1 MIDTKALRQKIL
13 DMAIRGELVPQ
24 DPNDEPASVL
34 LEKIRTE
41 KQRLIKEGKI
51 KKDNVDSV
59 IFKGD
64 DNRHYEKVGNNAP
77 KCVEDELPFEIPD
90 SWEWVRLGN
99 AFNIV
104 MGQSPDGNSVS
115 KNCNGTEF
123 HQGKICFGKKYLE
136 VSEQKTTMPTKII
149 KENAVVLCV
158 RAPVGKV
165 NIVERKICIG
175 RGLCAV
181 MPFVSMSIEFIYL
194 LLQTYEEIFNKKATG
209 TTFKAISN
217 DVVFNQIIPLP
228 PLLEQ
233 ERIAKS
239 VDLLFTQIDTIEQNQ
254 AEIENLYDELKKRTL
269 DLAIQGKLVPQDPS
283 DEPASVLLEKIR
295 AEKKAQLGK
304 KYVDSYIYKGDDNR
318 YYEHIDGKNK
328 DVVIEVPF
336 DLPYNW
342 CYARLSTLVNLLTDG
357 THSTPKYTAT
367 GIPFIS
373 VKDLSSGKLLFEN
386 TKFISLEEHRE
397 LSKRCN
403 PRKGDIL
410 LTKVGTTG
418 IPVLVDTDKEFSL
431 FVSVALLKFN
441 SDCINSEF
449 FIFLLKS
456 PLVQEQATENTRGV
470 GNKNWVL
477 SDINKTLVV
486 LPPLAEQQR
495 MVDKINKILAKL

>member
-1 MIDTKALRQKIL
+1 MLH
-13 DMAIRGELVPQ
+13 
-24 DPNDEPASVL
+24 
-34 LEKIRTE
+34 
-41 KQRLIKEGKI
+41 
-51 KKDNVDSV
+51 
-59 IFKGD
+59 
-64 DNRHYEKVGNNAP
+64 NRHYEN
-77 KCVEDELPFEIPD
+77 LPNGWGEIPLVEICWLD
-90 SWEWVRLGN
+90 
-99 AFNIV
+99 
-104 MGQSPDGNSVS
+104 DGNQIDGEKLVYWDAKALRG
-115 KNCNGTEF
+115 KNTKVTLSRGKVVE
-123 HQGKICFGKKYLE
+123 QGKSVILVDGENSGEVFTIPYRGYLG
-136 VSEQKTTMPTKII
+136 S
-149 KENAVVLCV
+149 
-158 RAPVGKV
+158 
-165 NIVERKICIG
+165 
-175 RGLCAV
+175 
-181 MPFVSMSIEFIYL
+181 
-194 LLQTYEEIFNKKATG
+194 
-209 TTFKAISN
+209 TFKILQIAPLTDKNFVRIILDYNRDLFRENKTGSAIPHLNKRLFKSMN
-217 DVVFNQIIPLP
+217 VLLP